1 MAKLKSQSQKYVELK
16 EEDYLLLIENTIK
29 VEALKD
35 CRYRKDAHI
44 TRLWNISLNTSTST
58 CSSNPFQGD
67 ILDFFRWTIIHPTSK
82 INAYQYQMIVYN
94 NN

>member
-29 VEALKD
+29 MEALKIAGIER
-35 CRYRKDAHI
+35 CPY

-67 ILDFFRWTIIHPTSK
+67 ILDFLGG
-82 INAYQYQMIVYN
+82 Q
-94 NN
+94 